1 MTQQVTE
8 SPVTRT
14 PRTSTRN
21 ADLSDLAHMLEVQN
35 GRKLDVVAP
44 ASSLTVANGNLIMSR
59 VEPAMTDH
67 GRMFM
72 SDGTYR
78 PTDVAEEGFAA
89 KLGIP
94 VGYLRR
100 MRTENP
106 ALYDI
111 NVCGWLEQ
119 DPSRKFLIRAFRGD
133 AAENG
138 HSGEGVAR
146 AFLSDSYRLID
157 NFDILTAALQGVE
170 ASGHRV
176 EIKGCDLTDRRM
188 YVRVES
194 DQVAIQARELLRG
207 YRSPFTGETG
217 DQLPMVSAG
226 FVISNSEV
234 GSGAFSITP
243 RAVVQVCRNGLTM
256 SKDVMRAVH
265 IGAKHDEGIVQW
277 SGATRARELELVA
290 SKTADAVQQFLSPA
304 YVEAK
309 IDEIEREAGKQIS
322 DPAQTIEMVSK
333 QLSFSGAVRE
343 SILNHFIRGGQTTA
357 GGVMQAVTSTA
368 QTLSDADAAHELEA
382 MALPA
387 LAAAARAA

>member
-1 MTQQVTE
+1 
-8 SPVTRT
+8 
-14 PRTSTRN
+14 
-21 ADLSDLAHMLEVQN
+21 MLEVQN

-44 ASSLTVANGNLIMSR
+44 ASSLTVADGNLIMSGM
-59 VEPAMTDH
+59 EPAMTSQ

-72 SDGTYR
+72 SDGAYR

-100 MRTENP
+100 MRTDNP

-119 DPSRKFLIRAFRGD
+119 DPTRKFLVRAFRGD

-138 HSGEGVAR
+138 GEGVAR

-170 ASGHRV
+170 SSGHRV
-176 EIKGCDLTDRRM
+176 EIRGCDLTDRRM

-194 DQVAIQARELLRG
+194 DQVAVQARELLRG

-217 DQLPMVSAG
+217 DQLPMISAG

-277 SGATRARELELVA
+277 SSATRARELELVA

-309 IDEIEREAGKQIS
+309 IAEIEREAGKQIS
-322 DPAQTIEMVSK
+322 DPAQTIEVVSK
-333 QLSFSGAVRE
+333 QLSFSGPVRE

-387 LAAAARAA
+387 LVAAARAA